1 MVSVRGGQAE
11 LEPLYPEIEPYEHGM
26 LSVGDGHRIYWEV
39 CGEPGGKPAVV
50 LHGGPGSGCSA
61 WWRRLFDPR
70 AYRIVLFDQRGCG
83 RSVPHAGAPTTD
95 LTTNTTHHLVADI
108 ELLRC
113 HLGVGRW
120 LVLGGSW
127 GSTLGLAYGQT
138 HPDRV
143 SELVLFSVV
152 TTTRREVEWVSREV
166 GRCFQG
172 HGSAF

>member
-1 MVSVRGGQAE
+1 MRGCGSACMVSLRSGQAE

-70 AYRIVLFDQRGCG
+70 VYRIVLFDQRGCG

-108 ELLRC
+108 ELLRG
-113 HLGVGRW
+113 HLGVGA
-120 LVLGGSW
+120 
-127 GSTLGLAYGQT
+127 LAC
-138 HPDRV
+138 
-143 SELVLFSVV
+143 
-152 TTTRREVEWVSREV
+152 TRRLLGVDL
-166 GRCFQG
+166 GFGLCPD
-172 HGSAF
+172 AP